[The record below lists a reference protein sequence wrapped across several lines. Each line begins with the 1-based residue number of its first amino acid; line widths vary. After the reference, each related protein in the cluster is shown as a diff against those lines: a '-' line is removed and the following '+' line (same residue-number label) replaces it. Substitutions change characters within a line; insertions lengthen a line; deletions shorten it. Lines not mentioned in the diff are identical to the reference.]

1 MKKSLFLFFASLSLI
16 CGLSLSTVAQT
27 RTPRVNKRESHQQ
40 KRIFQGAKSGEL
52 TRKEFARL
60 EKEQAQ
66 IRVMERRVKSDGEVT
81 KRERARLQRE
91 LNQSSRHIYRQKH
104 DKQDRN

>member
-1 MKKSLFLFFASLSLI
+1 MKKSLFLFFASFSII
-16 CGLSLSTVAQT
+16 CGLSLGGVAQT
-27 RTPRVNKRESHQQ
+27 KTPRINKRESHQQ

-52 TRKEFARL
+52 TRKEFVGL

-66 IRVMERRVKSDGEVT
+66 IRIMERRAKSDGEVT

-91 LNQSSRHIYRQKH
+91 LNQSNRHIYRQKH